1 MAKFINGANG
11 TFSGKVGSVIGS
23 SWRGIH
29 YLRGLAKKS
38 KVPPTEAQLAQRER
52 FRLVTKFLAPLQGI
66 IATGFRNVRRLTAAQ
81 FSMAVKQNIEQAVTG
96 TMPDFA
102 LNYAAVTLSAGN
114 LFIPFTQSV
123 TVEPGSITLTWNP
136 SLNQFS
142 GSSSDEAYIVVY
154 NVDRGLFITTD
165 EPATRADGTAVVDVP
180 EPFIGQTGHAWM
192 FFASQD
198 GKRVS
203 NTAYLGEVTFQ

>member
-38 KVPPTEAQLAQRER
+38 KVPPTEAQLAQRLR
-52 FRLVTKFLAPLQGI
+52 FGLVTKFLAPLQGI
-66 IATGFRNVRRLTAAQ
+66 IAVGFRNVRRLTAAQ

-96 TMPDFA
+96 AMPDFA
-102 LNYAAVTLSAGN
+102 LDYAAVTLSSGN
-114 LFIPFTQSV
+114 LFMPFTNSV
-123 TVEPGSITLTWNP
+123 TVEPGSVTLTWNP
-136 SLNQFS
+136 ALNQFS
-142 GSSSDEAYIVVY
+142 GSSSDVGYIVVY
-154 NVDRGLFITTD
+154 NADRGLFITTD
-165 EPATRADGTAVVDVP
+165 VPATRAEGTAVVDVP
-180 EPFIGQTGHAWM
+180 EPFAGQTGHAWM
-192 FFASQD
+192 FFASED
-198 GKRVS
+198 GKKAS